1 MGLRPLTESE
11 RTAARLKAT
20 AARADRAEIKAKV
33 KSGAMTVAEVIEAA
47 ASMESIGRLKVAELL
62 ESLPGIGEVRAAAI
76 METVGIARSRRL
88 RGLGVHH
95 AQGFAV
101 GRPLPAE
108 ALPAWW
114 SGWRGRWQ
122 G

>member
-47 ASMESIGRLKVAELL
+47 GSMESIGRLRVAELL

-76 METVGIARSRRL
+76 METVGIAHSRRL
-88 RGLGVHH
+88 RGLGIH
-95 AQGFAV
+95 Q
-101 GRPLPAE
+101 RR
-108 ALPAWW
+108 ALIDHLE
-114 SGWRGRWQ
+114 SQ
-122 G
+122 